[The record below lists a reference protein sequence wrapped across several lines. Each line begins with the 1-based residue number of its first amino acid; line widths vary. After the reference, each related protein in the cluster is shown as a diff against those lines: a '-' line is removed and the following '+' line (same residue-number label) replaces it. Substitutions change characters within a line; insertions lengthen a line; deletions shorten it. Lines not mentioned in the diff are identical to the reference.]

1 MCLWIKVP
9 FIDRASSTPFLSAT
23 PPSLLTS
30 EENPFENDDYEET
43 TDDPNTNPSKTLE
56 GDPISDEPD
65 QQEVDYLDTQ
75 TDYSANEDEHVDTE
89 PSEDDES
96 EPTLEPTLALE
107 TPRQTKIP
115 EVASTK
121 RACLPI
127 SSFQTFQ
134 IASK

>member
-65 QQEVDYLDTQ
+65 
-75 TDYSANEDEHVDTE
+75 
-89 PSEDDES
+89 
-96 EPTLEPTLALE
+96 
-107 TPRQTKIP
+107 
-115 EVASTK
+115 
-121 RACLPI
+121 
-127 SSFQTFQ
+127 
-134 IASK
+134 